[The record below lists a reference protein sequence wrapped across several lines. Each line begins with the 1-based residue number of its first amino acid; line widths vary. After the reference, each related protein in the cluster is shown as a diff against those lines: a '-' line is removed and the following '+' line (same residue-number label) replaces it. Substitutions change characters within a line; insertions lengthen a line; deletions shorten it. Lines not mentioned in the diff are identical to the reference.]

1 MSLLRAVA
9 TVSGFTMMSR
19 ITGFARD
26 ILIASILGAG
36 PIADAFFIAF
46 KFPNFFRRLT
56 AEGAFTVAFVPTFS
70 RLLQDKGRKD
80 ALEFAEEVISIMGI
94 GLFLFSFFVIV
105 FMPTVM
111 LGLAPGFIE
120 RDWLFDLTVELAR
133 ITFIYLTP
141 ISLVALLGGILNSF
155 GKFGAMASAPI
166 LLNIILIVSLVF
178 FENSMETKGHV
189 LAIAV
194 AISGVAQFIWLLEA
208 CRQNGSIPK
217 LRRPRVTERVKKLFK
232 LMLPAVLGAGVVQIN
247 LLIDIIL
254 ASTLPSGSISFLYFA
269 DRINQLPLAL
279 IGIAIGT
286 ALLPKLSR
294 EIQCGELEKAK
305 RSQDQALEFG
315 MVLALPAAVG
325 LLVLSQPII
334 STLFERGAFSPT
346 AVDATAQTLFCYA
359 LGLPAFI
366 IIKVLQP
373 SFFAR
378 YDTLTPV
385 KVASFMVLT
394 NLVLNIIL
402 MQFLAHAGLAL
413 ATSITAWLNAAILA
427 FILKQKG
434 LHQHSKKTYVRLVR
448 TFMASAV
455 MGMGLLGLIEFVGD
469 SIFGSKNSNI
479 LSLAALILLGLFL
492 YIIPVFLFRVIR
504 LSEVRQEIKSWVK
517 NNQ

>member
-1 MSLLRAVA
+1 
-9 TVSGFTMMSR
+9 
-19 ITGFARD
+19 
-26 ILIASILGAG
+26 
-36 PIADAFFIAF
+36 
-46 KFPNFFRRLT
+46 
-56 AEGAFTVAFVPTFS
+56 
-70 RLLQDKGRKD
+70 
-80 ALEFAEEVISIMGI
+80 
-94 GLFLFSFFVIV
+94 
-105 FMPTVM
+105 
-111 LGLAPGFIE
+111 
-120 RDWLFDLTVELAR
+120 
-133 ITFIYLTP
+133 
-141 ISLVALLGGILNSF
+141 
-155 GKFGAMASAPI
+155 
-166 LLNIILIVSLVF
+166 
-178 FENSMETKGHV
+178 METKGHV

-217 LRRPRVTERVKKLFK
+217 LRRPRVTRRVKSLFK

-359 LGLPAFI
+359 FGLPAFI

-402 MQFLAHAGLAL
+402 MQYLAHAGLAL
-413 ATSITAWLNAAILA
+413 ATSITAWLNVAILTL
-427 FILKQKG
+427 ILKQKG
-434 LHQHSKKTYVRLVR
+434 LHQHSKKTYVKLVR

-455 MGMGLLGLIEFVGD
+455 MGMGLLGLIEFAGD
-469 SIFGSKNSNI
+469 SMFGSKNSNI
-479 LSLAALILLGLFL
+479 ISLAAQILLGLFL